1 MWRGSTWRRDSKEH
15 QFNLARGSVCVSQ
28 LLIRARI
35 VWALKYM
42 EKKGL
47 NYGYSGNMSA
57 RAAPDAYLITP
68 SGVRKAEVKP
78 EDLLLVDG
86 EGRII
91 EGAGKPSVELPLH
104 LAIYKVRPDVNAII
118 HAHPIYATVLSVL
131 RLDLEPI
138 VEELALYVGGS
149 VRVADYA
156 PSGTEKLAENVLRA
170 LGDRNAAIL
179 ANHGILA
186 CGNDVDEALNVLECV
201 ERAAQIYLLARL
213 TGEPT
218 KLPKEVVEL
227 EVVLF
232 KRKREHR

>member
-1 MWRGSTWRRDSKEH
+1 
-15 QFNLARGSVCVSQ
+15 VS
-28 LLIRARI
+28 LRALRERI
-35 VWALKYM
+35 AQALRYM
-42 EKKGL
+42 EEKGL
-47 NYGYSGNMSA
+47 NYGYSGNVSA
-57 RAAPDAYLITP
+57 RAGPNAYLITP
-68 SGVRKAEVKP
+68 SGVRKALVKP

-86 EGRII
+86 EGRVI
-91 EGAGKPSVELPLH
+91 EGGGKPSVEHLLH
-104 LAIYKVRPDVNAII
+104 LAVYRARPDVSAII

-138 VEELALYVGGS
+138 VEELALYVGGG

-186 CGNDVDEALNVLECV
+186 CGSDVDEALNVLECV

-213 TGEPT
+213 SGEPT
-218 KLPKEVVEL
+218 KLPGEVVDL
-227 EVVLF
+227 EIALF

>member
-1 MWRGSTWRRDSKEH
+1 MS
-15 QFNLARGSVCVSQ
+15 LQ
-28 LLIRARI
+28 LLRERI
-35 VWALKYM
+35 AWALRYM
-42 EKKGL
+42 EEKGL
-47 NYGYSGNMSA
+47 NYGYSGNVSA
-57 RAAPDAYLITP
+57 RAGPNAYLITP

-104 LAIYKVRPDVNAII
+104 LAVYRARPDVDAII

-156 PSGTEKLAENVLRA
+156 PSGTPELAENVLRA

-179 ANHGILA
+179 ANHGVLA

-201 ERAAQIYLLARL
+201 ESAAQIYLFSRL
-213 TGEPT
+213 VGEPT
-218 KLPKEVVEL
+218 KLPREVVDL
-227 EVVLF
+227 EMALF
-232 KRKREHR
+232 RKRRGQR